1 MRYWIVGIYIEYKEG
16 GDLGARSKIKYFRF
30 VMIARSVNG
39 KACGQSKSNKLD
51 NKELKVYKL
60 NVYHKIK
67 IKKKLKTKARTQDL
81 LR

>member
-1 MRYWIVGIYIEYKEG
+1 MRYWIVGMYIEYKEG
-16 GDLGARSKIKYFRF
+16 GFKARSKIKYFRF
-30 VMIARSVNG
+30 VMIARSENG